1 MKSRPIKILSLAH
14 MITDLNQGALP
25 AMLPFFIAAYDL
37 SYTAAGAIVFA
48 VNMTSSIVQPLF
60 GYLADKSTKPRFLPF
75 SVALAG
81 IGLGISGYIG
91 NYWLILM
98 CAMISGVGVA
108 AFHPEGARLI
118 NKAAGGQKSTA
129 MSIFGVGGTIGFA
142 LGPIV
147 MGFSLQQFGLAG
159 SAILIVPVLCMA
171 GYLAYLLPEFTT
183 LSNGDKARGGKRSQ
197 IVDDDWPSFVK
208 IGCIVSTRSIFF
220 FGLTVFI
227 PLYWIKVLLVSEIHA
242 SIALSV
248 FSISGIIGNLI
259 GGKVADTYGR
269 KRVMLVTMTCITFIL
284 PLFLFTAN
292 PFLALGIV
300 ALVSILFFAGYSPT
314 ITLGQAYLPNRIGL
328 SSGVTLGLAVAVG
341 GGASPFIGKVADL
354 YGIAMAMKLIAWLP
368 ILPLLMTCALPD
380 IDRKNVLK
388 PQHVDK

>member
-1 MKSRPIKILSLAH
+1 MKHRPIKILALAH

-25 AMLPFFIAAYDL
+25 AMLPFFIATYDL

-81 IGLGISGYIG
+81 LGLGLTGYIG
-91 NYWLILM
+91 NYWLILI

-108 AFHPEGARLI
+108 AFHPEAARLV

-129 MSIFGVGGTIGFA
+129 MSVFGVGGTIGFA

-147 MGFSLQQFGLAG
+147 MGFSLQNFQLAG
-159 SAILIVPVLCMA
+159 SAILFIPVICMA
-171 GYLAYLLPEFTT
+171 LFLAYLLPEFTT
-183 LSNGDKARGGKRSQ
+183 LSNEDKIVKGKTTKELPE
-197 IVDDDWPSFVK
+197 DWPSFMK

-227 PLYWIKVLLVSEIHA
+227 PLYWIKVLQVSEMHA
-242 SIALSV
+242 SVALSI
-248 FSISGIIGNLI
+248 FSIAGIVGNLL
-259 GGKVADTYGR
+259 GGKLADNYGR
-269 KRVMLVTMTCITFIL
+269 KKVMFLTMLCITFIL
-284 PLFLFTAN
+284 PLFRFTQN
-292 PFLALGIV
+292 PYLALFILAIV
-300 ALVSILFFAGYSPT
+300 SVLFFAGYSPT
-314 ITLGQAYLPNRIGL
+314 ITLGQAYLPNRVGL

-341 GGASPFIGKVADL
+341 GGASPFIGKIADL
-354 YGIAMAMKLIAWLP
+354 YGVAMSMNFIACIP
-368 ILPLLMTCALPD
+368 IIPLLITCALPD
-380 IDRKNVLK
+380 IDKKKKDGEILV
-388 PQHVDK
+388 